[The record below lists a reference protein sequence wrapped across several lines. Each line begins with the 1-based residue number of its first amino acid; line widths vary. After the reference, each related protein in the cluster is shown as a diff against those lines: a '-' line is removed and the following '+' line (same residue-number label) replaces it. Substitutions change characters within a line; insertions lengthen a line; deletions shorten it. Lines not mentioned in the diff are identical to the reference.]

1 MPAEGLVDDPELDAR
16 GAVVDLGGH
25 LRWPEPD
32 QLHRPRPRQLAATG
46 QRRLTGAISLDSDQV
61 RDPLHR

>member
-25 LRWPEPD
+25 LRRAEPD
-32 QLHRPRPRQLAATG
+32 QLHRPSPRQLATTG
-46 QRRLTGAISLDSDQV
+46 QRRLVGALSLGFDQV
-61 RDPLHR
+61 CDLLHR